1 MAPRAQSA
9 ALALLSLFFL
19 TAPLGAQEDLF
30 PDGSPVPEWFHDS
43 SRNSLQSLG
52 KCYVITDYGVKR
64 DSTLVQTEALQAV
77 INLAAAQGGV
87 IASMTAGCLA
97 GTDDAPKALALLA
110 PGAVIKEAC
119 QGGKF
124 FNARFDP
131 KDPPEYV
138 RCWGLYK
145 LGREYLLS
153 TQDLDIYGTASAY
166 KGDVLILHGT
176 RDSIVPLWCS
186 ERYKETYGDKASF
199 KLIDG
204 ENHSITR
211 RRSEVV
217 SEVVEFFREL
227 FVV

>member
-1 MAPRAQSA
+1 M
-9 ALALLSLFFL
+9 
-19 TAPLGAQEDLF
+19 
-30 PDGSPVPEWFHDS
+30 
-43 SRNSLQSLG
+43 
-52 KCYVITDYGVKR
+52 
-64 DSTLVQTEALQAV
+64 
-77 INLAAAQGGV
+77 
-87 IASMTAGCLA
+87 
-97 GTDDAPKALALLA
+97 
-110 PGAVIKEAC
+110 IKEAC